1 MRVQDFRFPSSTIIV
16 IATMLVASQ
25 SAQAWNWKDVF
36 ADIAKGVA
44 VGLIVQG
51 VKETVTSNRSEP
63 SHQSLDNY
71 QPVSAAPPD
80 DPYAG
85 AREIAR
91 AHFLADSYCNTDEIM
106 SMYANSVYYE
116 DELVSLTHLRKVKEG
131 YCRKFRRDASF
142 KIKDNEIKVSP
153 FSQDNSI
160 TLIDYAVNYD
170 VYRLQT
176 KKRDSGTTA
185 VRLAVHSGKIVAESH
200 RRLTD

>member
-1 MRVQDFRFPSSTIIV
+1 MF
-16 IATMLVASQ
+16 VASQ

-44 VGLIVQG
+44 VGLVVEG
-51 VKETVTSNRSEP
+51 VKGAVRYKLSD
-63 SHQSLDNY
+63 QSPDNY
-71 QPVSAAPPD
+71 QPVSATPSG

-131 YCRKFRRDASF
+131 YCRKLRRDASF
-142 KIKDNEIKVSP
+142 NIKDNEIKVSP
-153 FSQDNSI
+153 FSQDNNI

-185 VRLAVHSGKIVAESH
+185 VRLAVRGGKIVAESH